1 MHEALPNAVIAQAA
15 KLTHFVAE
23 NAKSAR
29 AFLKS
34 LPSITPLQQI
44 NIQEKRAVE
53 ETAKENLQELQMI
66 HQHFGVER
74 QKRMEF
80 KQQGEAKVEELN
92 KLALGAELVDGTL
105 ERIAEIKVGDNMR
118 ELLNVEVLVEDDKIV
133 AIRS

>member
-1 MHEALPNAVIAQAA
+1 MDSISVKIPVTIKT
-15 KLTHFVAE
+15 KLTEKV
-23 NAKSAR
+23 R
-29 AFLKS
+29 ATRVQE
-34 LPSITPLQQI
+34 ITTRLRQVDLELQQI

-53 ETAKENLQELQMI
+53 ETAKEYLQELQMI

>member
-1 MHEALPNAVIAQAA
+1 MDSISVKIPVTIKT
-15 KLTHFVAE
+15 KLTEKV
-23 NAKSAR
+23 R
-29 AFLKS
+29 ATRVHE
-34 LPSITPLQQI
+34 ITTPLQQVDLELQQI

>member
-1 MHEALPNAVIAQAA
+1 MDSISVKIPVTIKT
-15 KLTHFVAE
+15 KLTEKV
-23 NAKSAR
+23 R
-29 AFLKS
+29 ATRVQE
-34 LPSITPLQQI
+34 ITTRLQQVDLELQQI

>member
-1 MHEALPNAVIAQAA
+1 MDSISVKIPVTIKT
-15 KLTHFVAE
+15 KLTEKV
-23 NAKSAR
+23 R
-29 AFLKS
+29 ATRVQE
-34 LPSITPLQQI
+34 ITTRLQQVDLELQQI

-53 ETAKENLQELQMI
+53 ETAKEYLQELQMI